1 MASEFNSAIVVAMEK
16 RNYLAN
22 PFPVGTPE
30 HKAERRRRAR
40 ELWAKNRDKYR
51 PAAAPE
57 PLAPGSEPPKPPS
70 LPITWETP
78 DDLKAILGDSVTLPE
93 EWTQWPLYHVRRQKD
108 LSIITMKQY
117 KTYYSRLPT
126 GDVYAVVRFIA
137 TFPDNATRNQFAKAG
152 LSYISQKLYDVIYGT
167 SRRGL
172 ATSRNY
178 RDDLHRMMVFSE
190 LNKRTKKMAYEQ
202 HISQEASPERHAN
215 TVDWPDW
222 ETHARRFVKRI
233 LTKPDPTLRDKQ
245 EAMVA
250 ALYSFIPPVRLDWN
264 DVEVKRVTKK
274 QLSESKGQKGKN
286 ILYISPGATVM
297 TWGEFKNV
305 SSFGAA
311 VPLQQPLPTDLHRAL
326 KKLVPEGDSTP
337 LKLPQFSTFVTSV
350 AETITGK
357 KFTNRLMRSSYI
369 RQWHMENSK
378 ESVDV
383 TKTRAMMRL
392 MHQTN
397 LEVHLAYNKC
407 KEVTPEMVD

>member
-1 MASEFNSAIVVAMEK
+1 MEK
-16 RNYLAN
+16 RKYVRN
-22 PFPVGTPE
+22 PFPKGS
-30 HKAERRRRAR
+30 AEYLAEKRRRAR
-40 ELWAKNRDKYR
+40 ELWAKNKEKYR
-51 PAAAPE
+51 PAPADPT
-57 PLAPGSEPPKPPS
+57 PPGGEPPKPPN
-70 LPITWETP
+70 LPITWPTP
-78 DDLKAILGDSVTLPE
+78 DDIKEVLGDSVTLPAD
-93 EWTQWPLYHVRRQKD
+93 WTQWPMYHVRRQKD

-117 KTYYSRLPT
+117 KTYYSRLPMEK
-126 GDVYAVVRFIA
+126 DIYDVVRFIA

-152 LSYISQKLYDVIYGT
+152 LSYVCQKLYDVIYGT

-172 ATSRNY
+172 ATSRTY

-190 LNKRTKKMAYEQ
+190 LNKRTKKMSYEQ

-222 ETHARRFVKRI
+222 EAKARRFVKSVI
-233 LTKPDPTLRDKQ
+233 TKADPTQRDKQ
-245 EAMVA
+245 EAIVA

-264 DVEVKRVTKK
+264 DMEVKHVTKT
-274 QLSESKGQKGKN
+274 QLADSKGEKGKN
-286 ILYISPGATVM
+286 ILYVSRGESVM

-305 SSFGAA
+305 ASFGAA
-311 VPLQQPLPTDLHRAL
+311 VPLRQPLPADLHKAL
-326 KKLVPEGDSTP
+326 KKLMPEEDGTP
-337 LKLPQFSTFVTSV
+337 LKIPHFSGFVTST

-407 KEVTPEMVD
+407 KEITPEMID